1 MAIDGGRA
9 VVTARVAGRPRRLAT
24 EKQWRAAIAGG
35 ELKPDHLVEY
45 AAPDCSPDTRAA
57 GDVPE
62 LQSLF
67 AELLP
72 GFADWRRSPQ
82 PVTDVPDDTAD
93 DATPEKPAHSLERA
107 APVVVAAAPET
118 ARKLVPKAAKP
129 VPGDVKPSLPAG
141 SALSEPDQR
150 DQEKSSWPMLIGG
163 GIIALL
169 VLAYAL
175 SGDGGDEVDPSE
187 QMAGNTVSAE
197 PFTPVP
203 IETEPQP
210 EPEALQPTPTPD
222 AREAALRERRRLQ
235 REARATPTPTPMPT
249 IVAPPPPPPVV
260 SRARAVEPRDMERW
274 ARRIGSDY
282 PSRALQREEQGT
294 VGFRVTVGTNGRVEA
309 CEVTS
314 SSGSSDLD
322 RAACQGM
329 RRFARFDPALNDA
342 GEPIVST
349 WSSSLAY
356 RLE

>member
-45 AAPDCSPDTRAA
+45 AAPDCSSDTRAA

-62 LQSLF
+62 LQGLF

-72 GFADWRRSPQ
+72 GFADWRSVPRT
-82 PVTDVPDDTAD
+82 VADVPEDTSENAGS
-93 DATPEKPAHSLERA
+93 EKPAPSPDP
-107 APVVVAAAPET
+107 APSAVVVAAPEA
-118 ARKLVPKAAKP
+118 ARKADRKAPKQAP
-129 VPGDVKPSLPAG
+129 PDVKPPLPAG
-141 SALSEPDQR
+141 SAPAERGRQKKD
-150 DQEKSSWPMLIGG
+150 KSSLPLLIGG
-163 GIIALL
+163 GVMALL
-169 VLAYAL
+169 VLAYTF
-175 SGDGGDEVDPSE
+175 SGDSEVDPSE
-187 QMAGNTVSAE
+187 QMAANTAADE
-197 PFTPVP
+197 PLVPVP
-203 IETEPQP
+203 TETEPQP
-210 EPEALQPTPTPD
+210 EPEVVQPSPTPD

-260 SRARAVEPRDMERW
+260 SRARAVQPRDMERW